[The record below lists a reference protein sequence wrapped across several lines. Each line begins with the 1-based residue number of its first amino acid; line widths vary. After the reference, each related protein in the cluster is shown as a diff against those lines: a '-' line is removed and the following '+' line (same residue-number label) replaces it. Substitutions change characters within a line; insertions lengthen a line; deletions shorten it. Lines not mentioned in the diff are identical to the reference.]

1 VSKRRTYS
9 SGDTALVDRHLIGR
23 KLSEIEVYY
32 GQIKEYSGISLK
44 TYKSDWKIQRIVER
58 TLQVLIELCI
68 DMANH
73 IISDEDLR
81 LSTGYADTFRVLMEN
96 NIISKEL
103 CKSMEKMAKFR
114 NVIVHQYETIEPS
127 IIISILH
134 KNLVDFEKY
143 QKAIIKHLR

>member
-1 VSKRRTYS
+1 
-9 SGDTALVDRHLIGR
+9 
-23 KLSEIEVYY
+23 
-32 GQIKEYSGISLK
+32 
-44 TYKSDWKIQRIVER
+44 
-58 TLQVLIELCI
+58 
-68 DMANH
+68 
-73 IISDEDLR
+73 
-81 LSTGYADTFRVLMEN
+81 MEN

-143 QKAIIKHLR
+143 QKAIIKRLR

>member
-1 VSKRRTYS
+1 
-9 SGDTALVDRHLIGR
+9 
-23 KLSEIEVYY
+23 
-32 GQIKEYSGISLK
+32 
-44 TYKSDWKIQRIVER
+44 
-58 TLQVLIELCI
+58 
-68 DMANH
+68 MANH
-73 IISDEDLR
+73 IISDEGLR
-81 LSTGYADTFRVLMEN
+81 LSTGHADTFRVLMEN

-143 QKAIIKHLR
+143 QKAIIKRLR